1 MEKNVKNEIM
11 NILENKLPMNIAN
24 LISTVN
30 NENNQ
35 LEYEQIGHIYREI
48 EFKLTEMLIDECR
61 IPQNLAE
68 SFTNKLFDID
78 KNGNLEQIRKII
90 LQSREQKKD
99 VDVQTTT
106 AIIRNNA
113 NKLDFDETSQ
123 IAEEFTS
130 FSNTSSQIEEILSDN
145 VNNSNVL
152 YQIND
157 IIQTE
162 MLYQCQ
168 RWVSMAEFKN
178 DLDIISTCKSALVK
192 LNEKIEDN
200 YLQNGKN
207 ILDTCNEKI
216 EEEVTNSIYSC
227 LDVLNKTIDEN
238 NKENIENNQEEKETS
253 NTKEF
258 YDENGYKVVIENNKA
273 TRYNGDFIVD
283 VRDVEDLKIN
293 NDKENIID
301 SICEKADKTQELE
314 TLYNELKTRE
324 DVKKEEKDVASDF
337 I

>member
-61 IPQNLAE
+61 ISQNLAE
-68 SFTNKLFDID
+68 SFTNNLFDID

-216 EEEVTNSIYSC
+216 EEEVRNSIYSC

-273 TRYNGDFIVD
+273 TRYNGDFVVD
-283 VRDVEDLKIN
+283 VIDVEDLKIN
-293 NDKENIID
+293 NDKETIID
-301 SICEKADKTQELE
+301 SICEKAYKTQELE
-314 TLYNELKTRE
+314 MLYNELKTRE
-324 DVKKEEKDVASDF
+324 DVQKEEKDVASDF

>member
-1 MEKNVKNEIM
+1 
-11 NILENKLPMNIAN
+11 
-24 LISTVN
+24 
-30 NENNQ
+30 
-35 LEYEQIGHIYREI
+35 
-48 EFKLTEMLIDECR
+48 MLIDECR

-99 VDVQTTT
+99 IDVQTTT

-178 DLDIISTCKSALVK
+178 DLEIISTCKSALVK

-216 EEEVTNSIYSC
+216 EEEVRNSIYSC

-273 TRYNGDFIVD
+273 TRYNGDFVVD
-283 VRDVEDLKIN
+283 VIDVEDLKIN
-293 NDKENIID
+293 NDKETIID
-301 SICEKADKTQELE
+301 SICEKAYKTQELE